1 MPRPRKPSSPF
12 RYFNSSPEVIRLVVM
27 ICVRF
32 PLSLRN
38 VEDLL
43 FERGIDIPL
52 RSRTPSRRQDH
63 LQRTSLR
70 CPGGVAAACCLR
82 SAHQSLI
89 SARRRRV
96 RIRLTAPPR
105 TPSTGLVCH
114 VSAENRRGSAGFRAA
129 IRNRGALRVPVFAP
143 PGRVWRGP
151 SPRGSTSVRF
161 PCFADIT
168 GKIAKTRAK
177 NREVKAD

>member
-1 MPRPRKPSSPF
+1 MDNPVAPVDYPGRGREHSEKMSKFNRPGHKCARAARRGLASPNGSAN
-12 RYFNSSPEVIRLVVM
+12 RASPDQTG
-27 ICVRF
+27 
-32 PLSLRN
+32 P
-38 VEDLL
+38 
-43 FERGIDIPL
+43 
-52 RSRTPSRRQDH
+52 
-63 LQRTSLR
+63 
-70 CPGGVAAACCLR
+70 
-82 SAHQSLI
+82 
-89 SARRRRV
+89 SARSPALRGEVAERSNAPHSKCGVRATVPWV
-96 RIRLTAPPR
+96 RIPPSPPR
-105 TPSTGLVCH
+105 TPSTGLVYQ
-114 VSAENRRGSAGFRAA
+114 VSAVNPRCSAGFHAA